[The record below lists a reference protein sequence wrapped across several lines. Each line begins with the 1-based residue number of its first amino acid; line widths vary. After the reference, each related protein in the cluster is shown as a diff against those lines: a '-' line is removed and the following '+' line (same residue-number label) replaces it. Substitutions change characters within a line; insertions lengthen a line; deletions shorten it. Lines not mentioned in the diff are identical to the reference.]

1 LPLRWQ
7 IDHAEKFVHIV
18 AEGPIT
24 IEQMEEHFDA
34 IAVAN
39 AMGYA
44 KLFDANRAQ
53 PLYTDDDVMRM
64 GARLSAYTANLPSGP
79 LAVLGQSEEMLLT
92 FRRFINISPSKRPA
106 RIFKD
111 EAEAR
116 AWLRTQ
122 RGP

>member
-1 LPLRWQ
+1 MPLRWQ
-7 IDHAEKFVHIV
+7 IDHQKKFVHIV
-18 AEGPIT
+18 AEGLVT

-34 IAVAN
+34 IAVAD

-44 KLFDANRAQ
+44 KLFDASNAQ

-79 LAVLGQSEEMLLT
+79 LAVVGQSEDVLIT
-92 FRRFINISPSKRPA
+92 FRRFVNVSPSDRPA

-111 EAEAR
+111 AAEAR
-116 AWLRTQ
+116 AWLASHS
-122 RGP
+122 GP